1 MSCFVDTSALF
12 ALLDGDDRNHASA
25 RTLFFELMEDHTT
38 LVTSNY
44 VLVESFAL
52 LQRRIGIEAAE
63 ALQHRL
69 VPILH
74 VKFVSPDLHRLG
86 VAALLGASK
95 RSLSLVD
102 CVSFELMRSFGIA
115 CAFAFDRHFREH
127 GFQTPRFDGVAKSP
141 KP

>member
-1 MSCFVDTSALF
+1 VSCFVDTSALF

-25 RTLFFELMEDHTT
+25 RTLFSGLMEDRTT

-52 LQRRIGIEAAE
+52 LQRRIGIEAAR

-74 VKFVSPDLHRLG
+74 VKFVSPDVHRLA

-115 CAFAFDRHFREH
+115 RAFAFDRHFQEN
-127 GFQTPRFDGVAKSP
+127 GFQSP
-141 KP
+141 ACRGRHP